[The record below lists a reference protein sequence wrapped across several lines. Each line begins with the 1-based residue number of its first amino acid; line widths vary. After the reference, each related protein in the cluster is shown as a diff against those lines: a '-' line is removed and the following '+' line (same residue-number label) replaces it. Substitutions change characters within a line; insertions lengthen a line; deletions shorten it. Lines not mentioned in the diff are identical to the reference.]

1 MYNRFLFFMPTY
13 PAFNTYP
20 SVGKFLSSFLLVLA
34 CAFAGG
40 GQIAYAQTYPAC
52 GEVFLEMG
60 DENDPN
66 ASQLDCYQV
75 KIPFY
80 LATDDPTVTSIEAFE
95 MNIAIQ
101 FDYKPSTSTPA
112 YPPIEVVDA
121 EIPTQ
126 TSGGMPFQ
134 SGFGFGEFPG
144 SNYFFIKQVGGSETN
159 PITFEVNQSTPS
171 FYAIVDVRH
180 GADFEAKVVNFEQDP
195 TEFSLV
201 NTALNPSVTVCEF
214 EDIEIQGNDDHRGSF
229 QGVNFCSGTAG
240 ADDIR
245 LKIDLDGINDINA
258 DISNGQGQIKEVP
271 VKLVVIAPGAPP
283 TIDLSRLDFRID
295 FTDVEGNLQVRA
307 SNYGVSGLENIP
319 LPEINISE
327 GYIADNLSEGN
338 LSSAIFEFVPVTGSS
353 NYEIVLFNIEVEAP
367 INPPAAGEI
376 EFTGDYARLK
386 YDGGPCCL
394 PQVDGGG
401 TVLLEEFE
409 RYCGN
414 NTASY
419 IEIVPLN
426 ETLEE
431 DEVGLDVRMYVDP
444 PGVTQIGF
452 NQLFIE
458 AEVNL
463 EGGLTLDEVDI
474 ETTTDICPSNCSATD
489 EDYPS
494 SGCIEVVPGTN
505 IIRYGFCA
513 TQNLDT
519 DESYRLFTIQAS
531 GGDCD
536 GRIRSININ
545 RAIWKEGSNNAC
557 VPDIRHNYQD
567 SDLTTD
573 IDVPGTVFTHCT
585 VAGNYVAGLEGV
597 QIEDCEEAFGD
608 ILSGTDGSFELT
620 EICRNEGAANSFSAQ
635 RLNSG
640 DAANGVSTLDRLLVS
655 RHILGVAPLDQPWKY
670 IAADVNNSLNISTL
684 DLIQMQKVVLG
695 IDIDFELS
703 DNWELIGE
711 NYTIPGNPDP
721 FATSF
726 QYSDLDCFEFD
737 LGVDDTPAF
746 YAIKKGDVNGDVE
759 QCSETTN
766 YAGDFEIKGVNN
778 TTATHIAN
786 GKVAFGAAASGTAFT
801 DVLGFQAA
809 LRFDTAKLTL
819 DTLLAKDLGDVDGDI
834 YQLDSNDPSLLRISW
849 FAENGTAR
857 DLSSTEQAF
866 ELVFDLNSGSALSF
880 SDVWI
885 DTTEMAPE
893 LYVERDSTIDRYR
906 LTLGAPAS
914 GFLIQAP
921 GNGQLPASQAVAQEL
936 TVLPNPSSGDF
947 TIKAMPQAASP
958 VRLQVLDSSGKILIN
973 QEADLSSDWQL
984 PAQSWPAGL
993 YLLRTEVKG
1002 ELYTSRLI
1010 KQ

>member
-1 MYNRFLFFMPTY
+1 
-13 PAFNTYP
+13 
-20 SVGKFLSSFLLVLA
+20 
-34 CAFAGG
+34 
-40 GQIAYAQTYPAC
+40 
-52 GEVFLEMG
+52 MG

-80 LATDDPTVTSIEAFE
+80 LATDDPTVTSIEAFD

-101 FDYKPSTSTPA
+101 FDYKPSTSTSA
-112 YPPIEVVDA
+112 SPPIKVISA

-126 TSGGMPFQ
+126 TSGGLPFE
-134 SGFGFGEFPG
+134 SGFGFGVFPG
-144 SNYFFIKQVGGSETN
+144 GNHFFIKQTGGNEMA

-171 FYAIVDVRH
+171 FFVVVDVRH

-214 EDIEIQGNDDHRGSF
+214 EDIEIQGNDDHRGPF

-245 LKIDLDGINDINA
+245 LEIDLDGINEIDA

-271 VKLVVIAPGAPP
+271 VKLVIKNYQATPLPQTV

-295 FTDVEGNLQVRA
+295 FTDVEENLQVGT
-307 SNYGVSGLENIP
+307 SNFLVPGISGS
-319 LPEINISE
+319 PEINISE
-327 GYIADNLSEGN
+327 DYISENLSEGD
-338 LSSAIFEFVPVTGSS
+338 LSSAIFEFVLVPGSS
-353 NYEIVLFNIEVEAP
+353 NYEEVLFNIIVEAP
-367 INPPAAGEI
+367 IDPPAAGEI

-386 YDGGPCCL
+386 YDGGSCCL
-394 PQVDGGG
+394 PQLDGGG

-426 ETLEE
+426 QSLEE

-444 PGVTQIGF
+444 PGVTQVEF
-452 NQLFIE
+452 SQLFIE

-474 ETTTDICPSNCSATD
+474 EIDTDVCPSNCSATD

-494 SGCIEVVPGTN
+494 SGCIEVVSGTN

-513 TQNLDT
+513 AQSLDT
-519 DESYRLFTIQAS
+519 DTDYRLFTIQAS

-545 RAIWKEGSNNAC
+545 RAVWKEGSNNVC

-567 SDLTTD
+567 SDLTTN

-585 VAGNYVAGLEGV
+585 EAGNYVAGLKDV
-597 QIEDCEEAFGD
+597 LIEDCGGAFGD
-608 ILSGTDGSFELT
+608 ILSGDDGSFELT
-620 EICRNEGAANSFSAQ
+620 EICRNEGAANSLSAQ

-640 DAANGVSTLDRLLVS
+640 DAANGVSTLDRILVS

-684 DLIQMQKVVLG
+684 DLIQMQKVILG

-737 LGVDDTPAF
+737 LGADNTPAF
-746 YAIKKGDVNGDVE
+746 YAIKKGDVNGSVV
-759 QCSETTN
+759 QCDGTTN
-766 YAGDFEIKGVNN
+766 YTGDFEIEGINN
-778 TTATHIAN
+778 TTAAHITN
-786 GKVAFGAAASGTAFT
+786 GKVAFGAAASGTAFSK
-801 DVLGFQAA
+801 VAGFQAA
-809 LRFDTAKLTL
+809 LRFDTTKLTL
-819 DTLLAKDLGDVDGDI
+819 DTLLSKDLGDVDGDI
-834 YQLDSNDPSLLRISW
+834 YHLDSNDPSLLRISW
-849 FAENGTAR
+849 IPENGTAR
-857 DLSSTEQAF
+857 DLTSSEQAF
-866 ELVFDLNSGSALSF
+866 ELVFDLVGSGTLNF
-880 SDVWI
+880 SDIWI
-885 DTTEMAPE
+885 DSTVMAPE
-893 LYVERDSTIDRYR
+893 LYIMRDSTIDLYR
-906 LTLGAPAS
+906 LSLEAPSS

-921 GNGQLPASQAVAQEL
+921 GSGQLPASQAVAQEL

-947 TIKAMPQAASP
+947 TIKALPPAASP
-958 VRLQVLDSSGKILIN
+958 VRLQVLDSSGKILID

-993 YLLRTEVKG
+993 YLLRTEVNG
-1002 ELYTSRLI
+1002 ELYTTRLI